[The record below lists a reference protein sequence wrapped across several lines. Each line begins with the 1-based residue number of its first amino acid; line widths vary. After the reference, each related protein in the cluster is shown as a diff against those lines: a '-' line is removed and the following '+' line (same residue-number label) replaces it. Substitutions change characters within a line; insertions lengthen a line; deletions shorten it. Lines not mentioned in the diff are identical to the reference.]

1 MASIN
6 PSVSQSKNSARPL
19 RSLFGWIPIMDRYIL
34 TQLLGPFLFGVG
46 IFTAVALSIGV
57 VFDLVRKVTE
67 SGLPLG
73 IALEVF
79 VLKMPSFIVLAFPMS
94 MLLATLMAY
103 SRLSSDSEL
112 TALRSCGI
120 STYRF
125 VVPAIIL
132 SVMVTG
138 LTFAFQE
145 AIVPAAT
152 SQANTALK
160 MALEGDRP
168 QFKDKNILYEQYE
181 RVRYPDGNKENVL
194 KRLFYAERYDGEQM
208 QQLTILDFSRGELSQ
223 ILTANSALWNISK
236 NTWDFF
242 DGSIYLVSPNGSY
255 RNIVTFKEHQLNI
268 PKTPLDLTKRKRD
281 STEMNIA
288 QAKEHLEILEQG
300 GNRRKAQKLEVRIA
314 QKYAFPFVCIVFG
327 LIGASLGVVPNQ
339 RTSKA
344 TGFGL
349 SVLIIFAYYLT
360 EFISGAFGI
369 RGTLPPM
376 IAAFLPIVLG
386 LSIGTGLLVKTA
398 R

>member
-1 MASIN
+1 
-6 PSVSQSKNSARPL
+6 
-19 RSLFGWIPIMDRYIL
+19 MDRYIL
-34 TQLLGPFLFGVG
+34 GQLLGPFLFGVG

-223 ILTANSALWNISK
+223 ILTANSALWNISE

-288 QAKEHLEILEQG
+288 QAKEHLELLEQG
-300 GNRRKAQKLEVRIA
+300 GNRKKAQKLEVRIA

-360 EFISGAFGI
+360 EFICGAFGI

-376 IAAFLPIVLG
+376 IAAFLPITLG
-386 LSIGTGLLVKTA
+386 LFIGTGLLVKTA

>member
-1 MASIN
+1 
-6 PSVSQSKNSARPL
+6 
-19 RSLFGWIPIMDRYIL
+19 MDRYIL
-34 TQLLGPFLFGVG
+34 GQLIGPFLFGVG

-79 VLKMPSFIVLAFPMS
+79 LLKMPSFMVLAFPMS

-125 VVPAIIL
+125 VLPALIL

-138 LTFAFQE
+138 LTFTFNE

-152 SQANTALK
+152 TRANTTLK
-160 MALEGDRP
+160 LALEGDRP
-168 QFKDKNILYEQYE
+168 QFKDKNILYEEYE
-181 RVRYPDGNKENVL
+181 RVVDANGDKHNMIR
-194 KRLFYAERYDGEQM
+194 RLFYAERYDGDQM
-208 QQLTILDFSRGELSQ
+208 QKLTIVDFSRGELSQ
-223 ILTANSALWNISK
+223 ILTANAARWNIAE
-236 NTWDFF
+236 NTWDFY
-242 DGSIYLVSPNGSY
+242 DGSIYLVAPDGGY
-255 RNIVTFKEHQLNI
+255 RNIVTFQQHQLNI
-268 PKTPLDLTKRKRD
+268 PKTPIDLAKRRRD
-281 STEMNIA
+281 STEMSIA
-288 QAKEHLEILEQG
+288 ESQEYLAILEQG
-300 GNRRKAQKLEVRIA
+300 GSRKRAQKLRVRIA

-327 LIGASLGVVPNQ
+327 LIGAALGVVPNQ

-349 SVLIIFAYYLT
+349 SVLIIFVYYLV

-369 RGTLPPM
+369 RGTIPPM
-376 IAAFLPIVLG
+376 MAAFLPIGLG
-386 LSIGTGLLVKTA
+386 LMVGTGLLVKTA